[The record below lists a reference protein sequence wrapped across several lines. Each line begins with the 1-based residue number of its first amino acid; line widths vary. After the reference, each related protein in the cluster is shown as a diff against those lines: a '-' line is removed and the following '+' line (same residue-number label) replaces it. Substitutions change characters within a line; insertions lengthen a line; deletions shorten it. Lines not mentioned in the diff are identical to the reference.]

1 MGGVL
6 VVAALAVTWLP
17 GGPAHAPTPSGD
29 PVTADDASI
38 GARGEG
44 DAPDINAPMIA
55 DASTSRRAPRQPA
68 PSVGSDATASV
79 DASGRRARAAASE
92 HGESNVSQRWDELS
106 ADARRDH
113 DRAALE
119 SALAR
124 FESRAA
130 STGGADPALVRQG
143 ETALSALRVTL
154 YGTPGGRA
162 EHAAYE
168 RRLEAATQTSASP
181 SEASR

>member
-79 DASGRRARAAASE
+79 DSKTERLIQEAMKRLCEGRTTFIIAQRLSTLQHADCIIVLQEGRVVASGKHE
-92 HGESNVSQRWDELS
+92 Q
-106 ADARRDH
+106 
-113 DRAALE
+113 
-119 SALAR
+119 LAR
-124 FESRAA
+124 ES
-130 STGGADPALVRQG
+130 
-143 ETALSALRVTL
+143 EL
-154 YGTPGGRA
+154 YRSLFNQNSGMEIR
-162 EHAAYE
+162 
-168 RRLEAATQTSASP
+168 
-181 SEASR
+181 